1 MIKLIDLLRENIEDK
16 SKIEAGV
23 GLLLKLDNTTKSQI
37 ESIITKM
44 PSEPNGSKMTKLPDD
59 KLHITLTSIKAF
71 KPFKDKFK
79 NLDDT
84 KIPNVE
90 LGDAAF
96 VYRDDGKV
104 TYVVGIK
111 NQSEIK
117 DFVDNLYKMVGE
129 TNPEP
134 DRFFHITLCNNQGGD
149 PFKSIGNV
157 EKSDLIKEDIKTS
170 LQFFFD
176 LDGVLADMEKGL
188 QQNPKIV
195 SLRKRLDD
203 LIKNEYPQYKNLVD
217 DEIKEK
223 LKTEL
228 PPDAPKDH
236 PLRPLKR
243 AFNDYR
249 NSVFGVAAE
258 EGFYKN
264 LPLMPGT
271 KEMLE
276 AAQKISG
283 KKPHILSSPVQGDNT
298 SVQEKIDWVETN
310 FKGLVDKIIIDTNK
324 GKYAKSK
331 NDVLIDDR
339 PKYITEFESAGGSA
353 ILHKNYNTTIKE
365 MEKFKQNEHTIRLID
380 LLNEGLFDFFP
391 KKEKPTPTPPPT
403 SPKSQGKEK
412 AEYQYNGKPVTIE
425 GINAKGSGYS
435 VWKGNNPIG
444 DMRQEANKQI
454 KNVYGDKDNKRYYM
468 VIGLQDHVGRPAYF
482 TISTPKDN
490 GATDEELKEIADKIL
505 KLNPDKKIKT
515 LPI

>member
-1 MIKLIDLLRENIEDK
+1 MKNQALFEELYRIKKLAGLLNESE

-23 GLLLKLDNTTKSQI
+23 GLLLKLDNTTKNQI
-37 ESIITKM
+37 KSIISKM
-44 PSEPNGSKMTKLPDD
+44 PSEPNGNNMTKLPDD

-84 KIPNVE
+84 KIPNLVNVK

-104 TYVVGIK
+104 TYVVAIK

-117 DFVDNLYKMVGE
+117 DFVNELYKIVGE
-129 TNPEP
+129 INPEP
-134 DRFFHITLCNNQGGD
+134 NRFFHITLCNNQGGD

-157 EKSDLIKEDIKTS
+157 EKSDLIKEDTNTP

-176 LDGVLADMEKGL
+176 LDGVLADMEQGL
-188 QQNPKIV
+188 QQNSKIV

-203 LIKNEYPQYKNLVD
+203 LIKNDYPQYKNLVD
-217 DEIKEK
+217 DKIKEK
-223 LKTEL
+223 LKKEL

-249 NSVFGVAAE
+249 NSVFGVAAK

-271 KEMLE
+271 KEMLK

-298 SVQEKIDWVETN
+298 SVQEKIDWVQTN
-310 FKGLVDKIIIDTNK
+310 FKGLVNKIIIDTNK

-331 NDVLIDDR
+331 SDVLIDDR
-339 PKYITEFESAGGSA
+339 PKYVTEFESAGGSA

-365 MEKFKQNEHTIRLID
+365 MEKFKQNEQ
-380 LLNEGLFDFFP
+380 LNRTQML
-391 KKEKPTPTPPPT
+391 
-403 SPKSQGKEK
+403 
-412 AEYQYNGKPVTIE
+412 A
-425 GINAKGSGYS
+425 GI
-435 VWKGNNPIG
+435 
-444 DMRQEANKQI
+444 I
-454 KNVYGDKDNKRYYM
+454 K
-468 VIGLQDHVGRPAYF
+468 
-482 TISTPKDN
+482 
-490 GATDEELKEIADKIL
+490 
-505 KLNPDKKIKT
+505 
-515 LPI
+515 

>member
-1 MIKLIDLLRENIEDK
+1 MKNWALFEELYRIKKLAGLLNEGE
-16 SKIEAGV
+16 SKVEAGV
-23 GLLLKLDNTTKSQI
+23 GLLLKLDNTTKNQI
-37 ESIITKM
+37 KSIISKM
-44 PSEPNGSKMTKLPDD
+44 PSEPNGNNMTKLPDD

-84 KIPNVE
+84 KIPNLVNVK

-104 TYVVGIK
+104 TYVVAIK

-117 DFVDNLYKMVGE
+117 DFVNELYKMVGE

-134 DRFFHITLCNNQGGD
+134 NRFFHITLCNNQGGD

-157 EKSDLIKEDIKTS
+157 EKSDLIKEDTNTP

-176 LDGVLADMEKGL
+176 LDGVLADMEQGL
-188 QQNPKIV
+188 QQNSKIV

-203 LIKNEYPQYKNLVD
+203 LIKNDYPQYKNLVD
-217 DEIKEK
+217 DKIKEK
-223 LKTEL
+223 LKKEL

-249 NSVFGVAAE
+249 NSVFGVAAK

-271 KEMLE
+271 KEMLK

-298 SVQEKIDWVETN
+298 SVQEKIDWVQTN
-310 FKGLVDKIIIDTNK
+310 FKGLVNKIIIDTNK

-331 NDVLIDDR
+331 SDVLIDDR
-339 PKYITEFESAGGSA
+339 PKYVTEFESAGGSA

-365 MEKFKQNEHTIRLID
+365 MEKFKQNEQ
-380 LLNEGLFDFFP
+380 LNRTQML
-391 KKEKPTPTPPPT
+391 
-403 SPKSQGKEK
+403 
-412 AEYQYNGKPVTIE
+412 A
-425 GINAKGSGYS
+425 GI
-435 VWKGNNPIG
+435 
-444 DMRQEANKQI
+444 I
-454 KNVYGDKDNKRYYM
+454 K
-468 VIGLQDHVGRPAYF
+468 
-482 TISTPKDN
+482 
-490 GATDEELKEIADKIL
+490 
-505 KLNPDKKIKT
+505 
-515 LPI
+515 

>member
-1 MIKLIDLLRENIEDK
+1 MSILIEELYRVKKLAGLLNEDE

-23 GLLLKLDNTTKSQI
+23 GLLLKLDNTTKNQI
-37 ESIITKM
+37 KSIISKM
-44 PSEPNGSKMTKLPDD
+44 PPEPNGNNMTKLPDD

-84 KIPNVE
+84 KIPNLVNVK
-90 LGDAAF
+90 LGDATF

-117 DFVDNLYKMVGE
+117 NFVNGLYKMVGG

-134 DRFFHITLCNNQGGD
+134 NRFFHITLCNNQGGD
-149 PFKSIGNV
+149 SFKSIGNV
-157 EKSDLIKEDIKTS
+157 EKSDFLKEDTNTP

-176 LDGVLADMEKGL
+176 LDGVLADMEQGL
-188 QQNPKIV
+188 QQNSKIV
-195 SLRKRLDD
+195 SLRKTLDD
-203 LIKNEYPQYKNLVD
+203 LIKNDYPQYKNLVD
-217 DEIKEK
+217 DKIKEK
-223 LKTEL
+223 LKKEL
-228 PPDAPKDH
+228 PSDAPKDH

-249 NSVFGVAAE
+249 NSVFGVAAK

-271 KEMLE
+271 KEMLK

-298 SVQEKIDWVETN
+298 SVKEKIDWVETN

-339 PKYITEFESAGGSA
+339 PKYVTEFESAGGSA
-353 ILHKNYNTTIKE
+353 ILHKNYKTTIKE
-365 MEKFKQNEHTIRLID
+365 MEKFKQNEQ
-380 LLNEGLFDFFP
+380 LNRMQML
-391 KKEKPTPTPPPT
+391 
-403 SPKSQGKEK
+403 
-412 AEYQYNGKPVTIE
+412 A
-425 GINAKGSGYS
+425 GI
-435 VWKGNNPIG
+435 
-444 DMRQEANKQI
+444 I
-454 KNVYGDKDNKRYYM
+454 K
-468 VIGLQDHVGRPAYF
+468 
-482 TISTPKDN
+482 
-490 GATDEELKEIADKIL
+490 
-505 KLNPDKKIKT
+505 
-515 LPI
+515 

>member
-1 MIKLIDLLRENIEDK
+1 MKNWALFEELYRIKKLAGLLNEGE

-23 GLLLKLDNTTKSQI
+23 GLLLKLDNTTKNQI
-37 ESIITKM
+37 KSIIGKM
-44 PSEPNGSKMTKLPDD
+44 PSEPNGNNMTKLPDD

-84 KIPNVE
+84 KIPNLVNVK

-104 TYVVGIK
+104 TYVVAIK

-117 DFVDNLYKMVGE
+117 DFVNELYKMVGE

-134 DRFFHITLCNNQGGD
+134 NRFFHITLCNNQGGD

-157 EKSDLIKEDIKTS
+157 EKSDLIKEDTNTP

-176 LDGVLADMEKGL
+176 LDGVLADMEQGL
-188 QQNPKIV
+188 QQNSKIV

-203 LIKNEYPQYKNLVD
+203 LIKNDYPQYKNLVD
-217 DEIKEK
+217 DKIKEK
-223 LKTEL
+223 LKKEL

-249 NSVFGVAAE
+249 NSVFGVAAK

-271 KEMLE
+271 KEMLK

-298 SVQEKIDWVETN
+298 SVQEKIDWVQTN
-310 FKGLVDKIIIDTNK
+310 FKGLVNKIIIDTNK

-331 NDVLIDDR
+331 GDVLIDDR
-339 PKYITEFESAGGSA
+339 PKYVTEFESAGGSA

-365 MEKFKQNEHTIRLID
+365 MEKFKQNEQ
-380 LLNEGLFDFFP
+380 LNRTQML
-391 KKEKPTPTPPPT
+391 
-403 SPKSQGKEK
+403 
-412 AEYQYNGKPVTIE
+412 A
-425 GINAKGSGYS
+425 GI
-435 VWKGNNPIG
+435 
-444 DMRQEANKQI
+444 I
-454 KNVYGDKDNKRYYM
+454 K
-468 VIGLQDHVGRPAYF
+468 
-482 TISTPKDN
+482 
-490 GATDEELKEIADKIL
+490 
-505 KLNPDKKIKT
+505 
-515 LPI
+515 

>member
-1 MIKLIDLLRENIEDK
+1 MKNQALFEELYRIKKLAGLLNEGE

-23 GLLLKLDNTTKSQI
+23 GLLLKLDNTTKNQI
-37 ESIITKM
+37 KSIISKM
-44 PSEPNGSKMTKLPDD
+44 PSEPNGNNMTKLPDD

-84 KIPNVE
+84 KIPNLVNVK

-104 TYVVGIK
+104 TYVVAIK

-117 DFVDNLYKMVGE
+117 DFVNELYKMVGG

-134 DRFFHITLCNNQGGD
+134 NRFFHITLCNNQGGD

-157 EKSDLIKEDIKTS
+157 EKSDLIKENTNTP

-176 LDGVLADMEKGL
+176 LDGVLADMEQGL
-188 QQNPKIV
+188 QQNSKIV

-203 LIKNEYPQYKNLVD
+203 LIKNDYPQYKNLVD
-217 DEIKEK
+217 DKIKEK
-223 LKTEL
+223 LKKEL

-249 NSVFGVAAE
+249 NSVFGVAAK

-271 KEMLE
+271 KEMLK

-298 SVQEKIDWVETN
+298 SVQEKIDWVQTN
-310 FKGLVDKIIIDTNK
+310 FKGLVNKIIIDTNK

-331 NDVLIDDR
+331 SDVLIDDR
-339 PKYITEFESAGGSA
+339 PKYVTEFESAGGSA

-365 MEKFKQNEHTIRLID
+365 MEKFKQNEQ
-380 LLNEGLFDFFP
+380 LNR
-391 KKEKPTPTPPPT
+391 T
-403 SPKSQGKEK
+403 QMI
-412 AEYQYNGKPVTIE
+412 A
-425 GINAKGSGYS
+425 GI
-435 VWKGNNPIG
+435 
-444 DMRQEANKQI
+444 I
-454 KNVYGDKDNKRYYM
+454 K
-468 VIGLQDHVGRPAYF
+468 
-482 TISTPKDN
+482 
-490 GATDEELKEIADKIL
+490 
-505 KLNPDKKIKT
+505 
-515 LPI
+515 

>member
-1 MIKLIDLLRENIEDK
+1 MKNWALFEELYRIKKLAGLLNEGE

-23 GLLLKLDNTTKSQI
+23 GLLLKLDNTTKNQI
-37 ESIITKM
+37 KSIISKM
-44 PSEPNGSKMTKLPDD
+44 PSEPNGNNMTKLPDD

-84 KIPNVE
+84 KIPNLVNVK

-104 TYVVGIK
+104 TYVVAIK

-117 DFVDNLYKMVGE
+117 DFVNELYKMVGG

-134 DRFFHITLCNNQGGD
+134 NRFFHITLCNNQGGD

-157 EKSDLIKEDIKTS
+157 EKSDLIKENTNTP

-176 LDGVLADMEKGL
+176 LDGVLADMEQGL
-188 QQNPKIV
+188 QQNSKIV

-203 LIKNEYPQYKNLVD
+203 LIKNDYPQYKNLVD
-217 DEIKEK
+217 DKIKEK
-223 LKTEL
+223 LKKEL

-249 NSVFGVAAE
+249 NSVFGVAAK

-271 KEMLE
+271 KEMLK

-298 SVQEKIDWVETN
+298 SVQEKIDWVQTN
-310 FKGLVDKIIIDTNK
+310 FKGLVNKIIIDTNK

-331 NDVLIDDR
+331 SDVLIDDR
-339 PKYITEFESAGGSA
+339 PKYVTEFESAGGSA

-365 MEKFKQNEHTIRLID
+365 MEKFKQNEQ
-380 LLNEGLFDFFP
+380 LNR
-391 KKEKPTPTPPPT
+391 T
-403 SPKSQGKEK
+403 QMI
-412 AEYQYNGKPVTIE
+412 A
-425 GINAKGSGYS
+425 GI
-435 VWKGNNPIG
+435 
-444 DMRQEANKQI
+444 I
-454 KNVYGDKDNKRYYM
+454 K
-468 VIGLQDHVGRPAYF
+468 
-482 TISTPKDN
+482 
-490 GATDEELKEIADKIL
+490 
-505 KLNPDKKIKT
+505 
-515 LPI
+515 

>member
-1 MIKLIDLLRENIEDK
+1 MKNWALFEELYRIKKLAGLLNEGE

-23 GLLLKLDNTTKSQI
+23 GLLLKLDNTTKNQI
-37 ESIITKM
+37 KSIISKM
-44 PSEPNGSKMTKLPDD
+44 PSEPNGNNMTKLPDD

-84 KIPNVE
+84 KIPNLVNVK

-104 TYVVGIK
+104 TYVVAIK

-117 DFVDNLYKMVGE
+117 DFVNELYKMVGG

-134 DRFFHITLCNNQGGD
+134 NRFFHITLCNNQGGD

-157 EKSDLIKEDIKTS
+157 EKSDLIKEDTNTP

-176 LDGVLADMEKGL
+176 LDGVLADMEQGL
-188 QQNPKIV
+188 QQNSKIV

-203 LIKNEYPQYKNLVD
+203 LIKNDYPQYKNLVD
-217 DEIKEK
+217 DKIKEK
-223 LKTEL
+223 LKKEL

-249 NSVFGVAAE
+249 NSVFGVAAK

-271 KEMLE
+271 KEMLK

-298 SVQEKIDWVETN
+298 SVQEKIDWVQTN
-310 FKGLVDKIIIDTNK
+310 FKGLVNKIIIDTNK

-331 NDVLIDDR
+331 SDVLIDDR
-339 PKYITEFESAGGSA
+339 PKYVTEFESAGGSA

-365 MEKFKQNEHTIRLID
+365 MEKFKQNEQ
-380 LLNEGLFDFFP
+380 LNR
-391 KKEKPTPTPPPT
+391 T
-403 SPKSQGKEK
+403 QMI
-412 AEYQYNGKPVTIE
+412 A
-425 GINAKGSGYS
+425 GI
-435 VWKGNNPIG
+435 
-444 DMRQEANKQI
+444 I
-454 KNVYGDKDNKRYYM
+454 K
-468 VIGLQDHVGRPAYF
+468 
-482 TISTPKDN
+482 
-490 GATDEELKEIADKIL
+490 
-505 KLNPDKKIKT
+505 
-515 LPI
+515 